1 MLYVS
6 FLSFVYTSMINNS
19 NMNKDKTVIISGGG
33 LVGFISAIGLVNK
46 GFKVKL
52 FESRFGNWL
61 LIYVHF
67 ILYSCIYIHII
78 DPRSPK
84 QLQKLSRRS
93 INLAISSRALT
104 TIKCID
110 NDDGEMFNRLITNTT
125 IPMKGRMIHKLNG
138 DLDSQIYSS
147 KGEVC

>member
-1 MLYVS
+1 M
-6 FLSFVYTSMINNS
+6 
-19 NMNKDKTVIISGGG
+19 
-33 LVGFISAIGLVNK
+33 
-46 GFKVKL
+46 
-52 FESRFGNWL
+52 
-61 LIYVHF
+61 
-67 ILYSCIYIHII
+67 
-78 DPRSPK
+78 
-84 QLQKLSRRS
+84 
-93 INLAISSRALT
+93 